1 MTIYAT
7 AGAKIFIGPALA
19 AKSSDFVLGDFP
31 TAGWVEI
38 GETEGLGTAG
48 DTSSEITF
56 DAIASARTRRLKG
69 TRNAGSMEI
78 VCGLDPADPGQIAAV
93 AAEKT
98 PHDYAF
104 KMVLNDAPPATPATV
119 TISIAS
125 PGVVTWAAHGLANGN
140 RVRFSTTG
148 ALPTGLTAGTT
159 YNVVGAAAGTF
170 QVAATPG
177 GAAIATI
184 GTQTGTHTGER
195 VPSGSERYFVA
206 KVASAAEQYDS
217 ANSVMKQNITLWV
230 NSNIVKVNAG

>member
-19 AKSSDFVLGDFP
+19 SKTTDFVLADFP
-31 TAGWVEI
+31 TTGWVEI
-38 GETEGLGTAG
+38 GETEGLGTVG

-56 DAIASARTRRLKG
+56 DGIAAARTRRLKG

-78 VCGLDPADPGQIAAV
+78 VCGLDPTDPGQVAAV
-93 AAEKT
+93 AAERA
-98 PHDYAF
+98 PHDFAF
-104 KMVLNDAPPATPATV
+104 KMLLNDAPAATSATV
-119 TISIAS
+119 TVSIAS
-125 PGVVTWAAHGLANGN
+125 PGVVTWAGHGLVNGN

-148 ALPTGLTAGTT
+148 TLPTGLTAGTT
-159 YNVVGAAAGTF
+159 YYVVGAAAGTF

-177 GAAIATI
+177 GAAIATT

-195 VPSGSERYFVA
+195 VAGGSERYFVA

-230 NSNIVKVNAG
+230 NSNVVKVNAG